1 MRHVEA
7 VRYAFFIN
15 VITDLRIEDRLV
27 VLAGD
32 NPARCEGAAITNVVD
47 FKLDGFVRVTCAQKI
62 SVQTMCLNRRCNR
75 LVGGHQAL
83 SHNLP
88 PKDTLLGEQAVPHKC
103 VLIGLA
109 RSDVR

>member
-1 MRHVEA
+1 
-7 VRYAFFIN
+7 
-15 VITDLRIEDRLV
+15 

-32 NPARCEGAAITNVVD
+32 HASRRKGAAIANGVD

-62 SVQTMCLNRRCNR
+62 SVQTMGLNRRCNR

-88 PKDTLLGEQAVPHKC
+88 PKDTLLGEQAVAHKC
-103 VLIGLA
+103 ELIGLA